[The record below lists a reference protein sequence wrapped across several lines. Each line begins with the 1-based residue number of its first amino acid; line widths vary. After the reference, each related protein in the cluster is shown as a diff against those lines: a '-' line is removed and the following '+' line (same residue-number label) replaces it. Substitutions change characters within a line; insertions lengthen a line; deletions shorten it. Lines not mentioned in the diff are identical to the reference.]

1 MWSLGVLTF
10 ILLSGSR
17 PFNERQV
24 MEMQRGQIHVLRF
37 PSNRGWDNVSDSAKD
52 FLRNLLVKEPKRRMD
67 SLKALNHPWFSGM
80 TDSTA
85 QRRYTAASQ
94 QPAKRVRRHSS
105 RSKHRAGNS
114 NPRSNS
120 LHMKAAERQGAG
132 DKLLS
137 NLVPQLAKTMTPT
150 REELRRKIL
159 ASPLPTQN
167 KKLPGMS
174 LKESR
179 SNSPEIK

>member
-1 MWSLGVLTF
+1 
-10 ILLSGSR
+10 
-17 PFNERQV
+17 
-24 MEMQRGQIHVLRF
+24 
-37 PSNRGWDNVSDSAKD
+37 
-52 FLRNLLVKEPKRRMD
+52 
-67 SLKALNHPWFSGM
+67 
-80 TDSTA
+80 
-85 QRRYTAASQ
+85 
-94 QPAKRVRRHSS
+94 
-105 RSKHRAGNS
+105 
-114 NPRSNS
+114 
-120 LHMKAAERQGAG
+120 MKAAERQGAG

-167 KKLPGMS
+167 EKLPGMS